1 MANRPELKKLSLDR
15 YSTEEKI
22 LVSKLEVKQMPNGGT
37 SNYAGGHYCGLGW
50 GFTLEDVRSGRI
62 KEMPA
67 AIDAIDAACK
77 NHDQCY
83 ADSGYFSIDCN
94 RKLIS
99 ELTTVVLSE
108 SSSPQQRLDAAI
120 MAAIF
125 SAEVSAIDLGAEV
138 YRHHRDFALV
148 LLENGETFEL
158 VINQIMLR
166 RKSQR

>member
-1 MANRPELKKLSLDR
+1 ME
-15 YSTEEKI
+15 
-22 LVSKLEVKQMPNGGT
+22 SKLEVKREPNSGIST
-37 SNYAGGHYCGLGW
+37 YQGGHYCGPGW

-62 KEMPA
+62 KELPA

-99 ELTTVVLSE
+99 ELTAVVVDE
-108 SSSPQQRLDAAI
+108 ASSPQQRQDAAI

-125 SAEVSAIDLGAEV
+125 AVEVSTVDIGIAA
-138 YRHHRDFALV
+138 YRCHRDFALV
-148 LLENGETFEL
+148 LLENSATFEL